1 MTESPR
7 SDSAAATDAA
17 DDNAAAVADKRH
29 ILLIFA
35 GLMVTMLLASL
46 DQMIFSTALP
56 TIVGELD
63 GVNHMLWVTTA
74 YILIA
79 LQIEYSLL
87 SRGIEDD
94 ILQTCRELGIKIT
107 A

>member
-1 MTESPR
+1 MVHMTRTRIGRAAWGMSGMYGPSDDESVATIR
-7 SDSAAATDAA
+7 AAVDAGDMRAIGLSEVGSDTIRR
-17 DDNAAAVADKRH
+17 AAAVHPIED
-29 ILLIFA
+29 
-35 GLMVTMLLASL
+35 
-46 DQMIFSTALP
+46 
-56 TIVGELD
+56 
-63 GVNHMLWVTTA
+63 
-74 YILIA
+74 

>member
-1 MTESPR
+1 MGMSGMYGPCDDDESVATIR
-7 SDSAAATDAA
+7 AAVDAGYMRAIGLSEVGSDTIRR
-17 DDNAAAVADKRH
+17 AAAVHPIED
-29 ILLIFA
+29 
-35 GLMVTMLLASL
+35 
-46 DQMIFSTALP
+46 
-56 TIVGELD
+56 
-63 GVNHMLWVTTA
+63 
-74 YILIA
+74 